1 MPMLQVPVPPS
12 PEGAT
17 EATQLVLPTVTV
29 TGSVAGSGS
38 PFPVVTVTVKT
49 DVDSL
54 PKATLVGVSE
64 TLVVVESCLIVKVCD
79 VVELLPPKPAVG
91 LYWATTWLYE
101 PAESCV
107 FVRLQVPTPPESV
120 TVHSVPA
127 EERIDTVPVGVP
139 DEAVTWTLNAM
150 WLSLPYSALSWL
162 SVRVV
167 CVDTVVPVTVKVKV
181 HDPVSPKVSETVPVA
196 V

>member
-1 MPMLQVPVPPS
+1 MLQVPVPPL

-64 TLVVVESCLIVKVCD
+64 TLVVVESRPIVMVCEVD
-79 VVELLPPKPAVG
+79 ELLPPKPAVG
-91 LYWATTWLYE
+91 LYWATMWLYE

-107 FVRLQVPTPPESV
+107 LVRLQLPTPPDSV

-127 EERIDTVPVGVP
+127 DERIETVPVGVP
-139 DEAVTWTLNAM
+139 DEAVTWTLKTM
-150 WLSLPYSALSWL
+150 WLSLPYSALS
-162 SVRVV
+162 
-167 CVDTVVPVTVKVKV
+167 
-181 HDPVSPKVSETVPVA
+181 
-196 V
+196 